1 LLPAFEKVWF
11 VRIKDAGFFGRCA
24 SFREGLRSDEATNG
38 LPTDLDSPRDFTQTE
53 ALLLERSNG
62 FIASIPIAPCYLAKD
77 ETKSGPHQAR
87 AML

>member
-11 VRIKDAGFFGRCA
+11 VRIKDAGGFGRCA

-53 ALLLERSNG
+53 ALLLECSNG
-62 FIASIPIAPCYLAKD
+62 EIREHTDCAILSVL
-77 ETKSGPHQAR
+77 GPV
-87 AML
+87 